1 MSLNLH
7 PRFVYFSDYKKI
19 YGNINLNEYVKNSK
33 GKPYDGLEYVE
44 EFDKAETVR
53 NLFYLAELDVEE
65 METLHDSPSRLIK
78 FLEHGQQ
85 QAHIA
90 PKSCMEGRSNTRE
103 SNLSAR

>member
-1 MSLNLH
+1 M
-7 PRFVYFSDYKKI
+7 YISDYKKI

-78 FLEHGQQ
+78 FLNM
-85 QAHIA
+85 A
-90 PKSCMEGRSNTRE
+90 SNRLTSRLNPAWKGDHTRE
-103 SNLSAR
+103 SNLPAR